1 MEIELKN
8 KYILVTGGTSG
19 IGFNLIKKLLE
30 LGAYVATNYHL
41 DDKRAETMCNELQTY
56 GEKFQLFK
64 ADVRNE
70 GDMSCVIDQI
80 LLLWPNIDILINNA
94 GIIADSAIVNM
105 ELVNWNKV
113 IDTNLNGAFI
123 CTKVVANE
131 MIKKENGKII
141 NIASLQG
148 IWGSMEQ
155 ANYSASKA
163 GLIAMTKS
171 VAKELG
177 KYNISVNA
185 VCPGHIATNLNRND
199 NKKMEVAIQRSVL
212 KRNSALK
219 DLIMFVVML
228 CSDEIQGISGQVFRT
243 DSRVE

>member
-70 GDMSCVIDQI
+70 GDMSCMIAQI